1 MTAVAAG
8 PEATDVPK
16 DPAAA
21 DRPTLRELAERDSVD
36 YILATFVDMTGRACS
51 KLVPVSAA
59 EELEAGGMGFS
70 GFAAGNIGQ
79 GPQDPDLLVLPDPD
93 SWMPLHFL
101 QEGLAMVQCDP
112 HVEGRPWPYAP
123 RVILRN
129 TLARLAARD
138 MTAMVGAELEYFIL
152 RRTEDGGIAT
162 GDDEDTSPNPCYDAR
177 GVTRM
182 FDHLTTVAA
191 AMNELGWDN
200 YANDHEDS
208 AGQFEQNFKYADAL
222 TTADR
227 VIAARYI
234 ISMIAHREGY
244 VASFMPKP
252 FTERA
257 GSGLHMHLS
266 LWDGGTPLFPDAED
280 DRGLGLSE
288 TAYGFIGGLLE
299 HGPALQVF
307 LAPTVNSYKRAN
319 ATTTVSGAT
328 YAPQMSTYGGNDR
341 TQSIRVPEGNRV
353 ELRTGD
359 GAGNPYLMLASA
371 LEAGLDGIDRSLDP
385 GDPAE
390 PGGNSAGAKRL
401 PMTLLH
407 AVDALRADETILG
420 CLSGDREIGE
430 YYASLKETEFF
441 TWHNRV
447 SDWEVETYLT
457 QI

>member
-1 MTAVAAG
+1 MTAVASMNTELNPSA
-8 PEATDVPK
+8 EPK
-16 DPAAA
+16 L
-21 DRPTLRELAERDSVD
+21 TLRELAQRDNVE

-59 EELEAGGMGFS
+59 DELEAGGMGFS
-70 GFAAGNIGQ
+70 GFAAGYIGQ
-79 GPQDPDLLVLPDPD
+79 RPQDPDLGVIPDLR

-101 QEGLAMVQCDP
+101 QQGLAMVQCDP
-112 HVEGRPWPYAP
+112 YVEGKPWPYAP
-123 RVILRN
+123 RIILRH
-129 TLARLAARD
+129 TLNRLAEKG
-138 MTAMVGAELEYFIL
+138 MTAMVGAELEYFLL

-162 GDDEDTSPNPCYDAR
+162 GDLEDTSPNPCYDAR

-182 FDHLTTVAA
+182 FDHLTTVAT
-191 AMNELGWDN
+191 AMNALGWDN

-234 ISMIAHREGY
+234 ISMIANREGY

-257 GSGLHMHLS
+257 GSGLHLHLS
-266 LWDGGTPLFPDAED
+266 LWNDDEPLFPDD
-280 DRGLGLSE
+280 NDSRGLGLSK

-299 HGPALQVF
+299 HGPALQLF

-328 YAPQMSTYGGNDR
+328 YSPQMSTYGGNDR
-341 TQSIRVPEGNRV
+341 TQSVRVPDGNRV

-359 GAGNPYLMLASA
+359 GAGNPYLMMATA
-371 LEAGLDGIDRSLDP
+371 LEAGLDGIDRDLDP

-390 PGGNSAGAKRL
+390 SGGNSSGAKRL

-407 AVDALRADETILG
+407 AVDALRANEKIIGSL
-420 CLSGDREIGE
+420 CENPEVGE
-430 YYASLKETEFF
+430 YFAKIKETEFF
-441 TWHNRV
+441 DWHNQV
-447 SDWEVETYLT
+447 SDWEVENYLT
-457 QI
+457 LV